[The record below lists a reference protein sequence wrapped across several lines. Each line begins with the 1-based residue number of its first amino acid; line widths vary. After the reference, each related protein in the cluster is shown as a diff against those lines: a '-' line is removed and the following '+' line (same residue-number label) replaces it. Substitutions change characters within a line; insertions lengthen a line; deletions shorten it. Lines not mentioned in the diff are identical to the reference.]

1 MKKLLLI
8 ISFAVFG
15 FAGYYFA
22 NNLKYSTDLN
32 YIIYMSTW
40 AILILISIVGILYNF
55 PILGKHKRHVKNLI
69 YNSYSDKRIQNKEFD
84 SQFHILN

>member
-1 MKKLLLI
+1 MLLI
-8 ISFAVFG
+8 ISLAVFG

-22 NNLKYSTDLN
+22 NNLRYSTDLN
-32 YIIYMSTW
+32 YIIYMAIW

-55 PILGKHKRHVKNLI
+55 PLLGRHKRHVKNLI
-69 YNSYSDKRIQNKEFD
+69 YNSYSDKRIRNKEFD